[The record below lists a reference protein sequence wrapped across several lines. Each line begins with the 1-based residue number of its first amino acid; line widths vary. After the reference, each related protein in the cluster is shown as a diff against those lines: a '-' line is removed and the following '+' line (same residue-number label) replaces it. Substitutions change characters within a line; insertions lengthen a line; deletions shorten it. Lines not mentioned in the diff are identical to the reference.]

1 MNMMRRFK
9 KTVLTGDFLR
19 SSLGNNAFG
28 KMVIARENYIN
39 AEFEPVTREGRE

>member
-19 SSLGNNAFG
+19 NSLRNYAFG
-28 KMVIARENYIN
+28 KMVIARENHIN
-39 AEFEPVTREGRE
+39 TEVEPVTREGRK